1 MGPSVLEGGTQSKI
15 CSIKKIN
22 LPGSG
27 TNNLSLTYF
36 LNSESRLLQNDSN
49 TIRVIDPTKSIW
61 MFEALVKHSTFH
73 STPSKNWTHTVWAV
87 VLVVCWEAWVI
98 AQEVTRC
105 CKVTCLVYGIRFLSY
120 ASAAA
125 RQSSLILWNKLDYDV
140 LSEIKT
146 LGLITVQTFSLRP
159 FKSRPLDSTGQE
171 SF

>member
-1 MGPSVLEGGTQSKI
+1 MGPSVLEGGTQSKN

-27 TNNLSLTYF
+27 TNDLSVTYF
-36 LNSESRLLQNDSN
+36 LNSDSRLLQNDAN
-49 TIRVIDPTKSIW
+49 TIRVMDPTKSIW

-125 RQSSLILWNKLDYDV
+125 WQSSLICETNWIMMFCQNQN
-140 LSEIKT
+140 T
-146 LGLITVQTFSLRP
+146 RT
-159 FKSRPLDSTGQE
+159 
-171 SF
+171 

>member
-1 MGPSVLEGGTQSKI
+1 MGPSVLEGGTQSKN

-27 TNNLSLTYF
+27 TNDLSVTYF
-36 LNSESRLLQNDSN
+36 LNSDSRLLQNDSN
-49 TIRVIDPTKSIW
+49 TIQVMDPTKSIW

-125 RQSSLILWNKLDYDV
+125 WQSSLILWNKLDYDV
-140 LSEIKT
+140 LSESKHSDLT
-146 LGLITVQTFSLRP
+146 CTNLLSEA